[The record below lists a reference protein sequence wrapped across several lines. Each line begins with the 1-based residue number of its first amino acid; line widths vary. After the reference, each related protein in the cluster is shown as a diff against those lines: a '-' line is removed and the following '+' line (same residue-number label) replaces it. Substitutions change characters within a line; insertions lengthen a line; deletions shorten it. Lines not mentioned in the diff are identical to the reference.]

1 MFSVDSNRVC
11 GLIKSY
17 FQDRLFGFIL
27 YEDSSGAIQD
37 VFYHV
42 TEFKPDTTPQ
52 AGQIVEFY
60 LTQRKRGL
68 RATDCVLLRN
78 TTEILQ
84 TDRMVRLHEQFQ
96 KAIGVPSMSRPTE
109 STHAPLVTSAPAD
122 PA

>member
-1 MFSVDSNRVC
+1 MFSADPNRVC

-27 YEDSSGAIQD
+27 YEDSSGVIQD

-42 TEFKPDTTPQ
+42 SEFKPDTTPQ
-52 AGQIVEFY
+52 AGQVVEFY

-78 TTEILQ
+78 TTEVLQ
-84 TDRMVRLHEQFQ
+84 NDRMVRLHEQFQ
-96 KAIGVPSMSRPTE
+96 KAIGVPSLNRPTE
-109 STHAPLVTSAPAD
+109 TTTPSLIPATAD